1 MDSPASISRFLV
13 FLQVF
18 QPFFSWLRKCPSIQ
32 SAYDYNP
39 YCKYKNQDI
48 HYFKILFASKADKV
62 VNIIPNT
69 AIIHILAF
77 SVSDN
82 NGNIRPITM
91 PANMSFDKS
100 KKYPASFSLLVAS
113 LFFISSLIFLLQQNF
128 PCTTCLLYSA
138 KIENYFRFPVKF
150 RKEIRANSSSP
161 SLPEPTCPLLNRIL
175 PNLVKNPSPKER

>member
-32 SAYDYNP
+32 SAYNYNP

-113 LFFISSLIFLLQQNF
+113 LFFISSLIF
-128 PCTTCLLYSA
+128 PASA
-138 KIENYFRFPVKF
+138 KFPMHYLFALFCKNRKLLSISSKIPEGNQGKLIFPLTSRTDLSVVKPDIT
-150 RKEIRANSSSP
+150 ESGEESIS
-161 SLPEPTCPLLNRIL
+161 
-175 PNLVKNPSPKER
+175 